1 MKKELLVATALVSS
15 FGLIASS
22 AEAATASFSGHA
34 RNGAVGKDKDSG
46 ANETFGAHQQA
57 SFSVSLSETTDGG
70 IVVSTGFDL
79 TDENDGATDV
89 SGLTFTFTDGSK
101 LDIIEAGN
109 AYATHTASVPGASG
123 EQGIGGVTAN
133 EAPTGLNFTDTS
145 VATGFE
151 WHSAADFGGVEGL
164 KAGLSASID
173 DDSADASSTSTTDSS
188 FSVGLSYVTDAGDT
202 SVTIGGGYLSA
213 TDANSSTVNDKA
225 NEVTVAIS
233 AVTGDLTVGV
243 GYSDGY
249 SVASNAAG
257 SKTDAAMEVDD
268 ATAVTAGVKYVSGD
282 ITFALGVTDGEAI
295 DAAVGSDGT
304 ANEDTYESVGGSID
318 YVVAP
323 GVTATLGWSDVSTGN
338 DGSSSTGNSG
348 SSWYLGANVSF

>member
-164 KAGLSASID
+164 KAGISASID
-173 DDSADASSTSTTDSS
+173 DDSAL
-188 FSVGLSYVTDAGDT
+188 FYSYLIDELEHATVIGKGD
-202 SVTIGGGYLSA
+202 SVTSEEQARMKKLERYLRMLHEGLK
-213 TDANSSTVNDKA
+213 DPKDKKK
-225 NEVTVAIS
+225 NKERREKIRVFMPRIR
-233 AVTGDLTVGV
+233 
-243 GYSDGY
+243 
-249 SVASNAAG
+249 
-257 SKTDAAMEVDD
+257 
-268 ATAVTAGVKYVSGD
+268 
-282 ITFALGVTDGEAI
+282 I
-295 DAAVGSDGT
+295 
-304 ANEDTYESVGGSID
+304 
-318 YVVAP
+318 
-323 GVTATLGWSDVSTGN
+323 
-338 DGSSSTGNSG
+338 
-348 SSWYLGANVSF
+348 

>member
-1 MKKELLVATALVSS
+1 MIFFGKQALLQKTSIFLIKIFLYIKVGFNRILV
-15 FGLIASS
+15 FFYC
-22 AEAATASFSGHA
+22 TV
-34 RNGAVGKDKDSG
+34 N
-46 ANETFGAHQQA
+46 
-57 SFSVSLSETTDGG
+57 
-70 IVVSTGFDL
+70 
-79 TDENDGATDV
+79 
-89 SGLTFTFTDGSK
+89 
-101 LDIIEAGN
+101 
-109 AYATHTASVPGASG
+109 
-123 EQGIGGVTAN
+123 
-133 EAPTGLNFTDTS
+133 
-145 VATGFE
+145 
-151 WHSAADFGGVEGL
+151 
-164 KAGLSASID
+164 
-173 DDSADASSTSTTDSS
+173 
-188 FSVGLSYVTDAGDT
+188 
-202 SVTIGGGYLSA
+202 TIGGGYLSA